1 MINSIWGIT
10 ELPFQTHTK
19 KLLPQQQEIVDIIQI
34 HAQQGGFSVILGEPG
49 VGKTCIREYI
59 QRLGN
64 ARETCIVNCS
74 RTMHTYRQIA
84 YQLADAFAIE
94 ANDKT
99 LESALIKTAFDNV
112 KARKTLYILID
123 EAHLLDIYTLRKLRL
138 LFDRFPKNHNLVLFG
153 QPELLRTLSMLNNQD
168 IKSRITYSATLKRLN
183 DEDLT
188 DFIHQQLTTAKMS
201 TTTFDEG
208 AMTLILRHSEGN
220 LRLCRNLCMG
230 SLIEAARE
238 TQKTVTITHVN
249 YVLVQPHWRSHEQL
263 IKQQVPKYSPE
274 QEHAK

>member
-1 MINSIWGIT
+1 MINTVWGIT
-10 ELPFQTHTK
+10 HLPFSREAKT
-19 KLLPQQQEIVDIIQI
+19 LLQQQQHILDIIQI
-34 HAQQGGFSVILGEPG
+34 HAQQGGFSIILGQPG
-49 VGKTCIREYI
+49 VGKTYLREHL
-59 QRLGN
+59 QQLGN

-74 RTMHTYRQIA
+74 RTLHTYRQIL

-99 LESALIKTAFDNV
+99 LENALIKTAFDNV

-123 EAHLLDIYTLRKLRL
+123 EAHLLEMHTLRKLRL

-168 IKSRITYSATLKRLN
+168 IKSRITYSATLKPLS

-188 DFIHQQLTTAKMS
+188 AFIHHELTSAKMS
-201 TTTFDEG
+201 TTTFDDG
-208 AMTLILRHSEGN
+208 ALTLILRHSEGN
-220 LRLCRNLCMG
+220 LRLCRNLCLG

-238 TQKTVTITHVN
+238 TQKTVTLTHVN
-249 YVLVQPHWRSHEQL
+249 HVLIQPHWRSHEQL
-263 IKQQVPKYSPE
+263 VKQQVPQ
-274 QEHAK
+274 QETSR

>member
-1 MINSIWGIT
+1 MINTVWGIT
-10 ELPFQTHTK
+10 QLPFRREVKT
-19 KLLPQQQEIVDIIQI
+19 LLPQQQHILDIIQI

-49 VGKTCIREYI
+49 VGKTCLREHL
-59 QRLGN
+59 QQLGN

-74 RTMHTYRQIA
+74 RTLHTYRQIL

-99 LESALIKTAFDNV
+99 LENALIKTAFDNV

-123 EAHLLDIYTLRKLRL
+123 EAHLLEMHTLRKLRL

-168 IKSRITYSATLKRLN
+168 IKSRITYSATLKPLS

-188 DFIHQQLTTAKMS
+188 DFIHRELTRAQMS
-201 TTTFDEG
+201 TTTFDDG
-208 AMTLILRHSEGN
+208 ALTLILRHSEGN
-220 LRLCRNLCMG
+220 LRLCRNLCLG
-230 SLIEAARE
+230 SLIEAARD
-238 TQKTVTITHVN
+238 TQKTVTLTHVN
-249 YVLVQPHWRSHEQL
+249 HVLVQPHWRSHEQL
-263 IKQQVPKYSPE
+263 IKQQVSQ
-274 QEHAK
+274 QETSR